1 MSYTSARSQLR
12 ALSSL
17 KTFSLIRTL
26 SRRLLGLPALLL
38 LTACVSYGPAPLPM
52 PGDPHYAPV
61 VSAPAVADQPANGAI
76 YHRATAVDL
85 YQRRAH
91 RLGDVLTI
99 NLNEATTAR
108 KSSGTSY
115 SRESSTNIGDMTLFG
130 SNIDSATALGS
141 SSDFGGEANSD
152 QSNQLQGNITVT
164 VTNVLPNGLLEVRG
178 EKWLQLNRGSE
189 YIRISGLVRREDIA
203 PDNSI
208 PSTRVADVRI
218 AYSGTGTLADT
229 NEPGVLSRFFVSRW
243 WPL

>member
-1 MSYTSARSQLR
+1 MMTYIASLFHRTHARVHNR
-12 ALSSL
+12 ALVSV
-17 KTFSLIRTL
+17 
-26 SRRLLGLPALLL
+26 ALMVL
-38 LTACVSYGPAPLPM
+38 LTACASYGPAPIPA

-61 VSAPAVADQPANGAI
+61 LVSADSAYGPSNGAI
-76 YHRATAVDL
+76 YRPATAVNL

-115 SRESSTNIGDMTLFG
+115 SRESNTNVGDVTLFG
-130 SNIDSATALGS
+130 SNINTATALGS
-141 SSDFGGEANSD
+141 SSDFGGSANSD
-152 QSNQLQGNITVT
+152 QSNQLLGNITVT
-164 VTNVLPNGLLEVRG
+164 VANVLPNGLLEVRG

-208 PSTRVADVRI
+208 SSTRVADVRI